1 MNRAGKRIVALLLAL
16 SMTLGLAACGKDKE
30 SDDTKQLSSTVYVP
44 EYIDLDMGKNTNVY
58 GGCTDGKN
66 VYLLMAKYPDWEA
79 GEEGDTQYT
88 IQSIPLEGGEMAP
101 LENFKAEAAPEGY
114 QQSYTYYNSI
124 RAGADGTLW
133 VSAGV
138 SAYSYDVPEDFD
150 PENDDYWN
158 YEIKESIDKEYQI
171 QLDSTGSEI
180 TRVETT
186 ELQEKAGVEYLYS
199 DGTVFDAEGDIFVS
213 TEGKVIVLD
222 SSMNVLFTVEDEN
235 LWGGDLVMLSDGRI
249 AARTSVRD
257 TLNETYTYQLSTI
270 DKAKKDWG
278 ESVPLPTNAY
288 DVYSGSGEYLFY
300 YQIGQALYGYKAE
313 TAEEEE
319 PGVWLLNW
327 MDADL
332 PVDQLNFFNFL
343 EDGRLVVMA
352 QAWGDGMEQNENLA
366 ILTPTDRSTLPE
378 KTILTYAT
386 MYLSQN
392 ERNRIINYNKSSTTR
407 RIEVRD
413 YSEYRTEDDYQAG
426 VKKLNAEILAG
437 QIPDLINTS
446 QLPIRQYGTK
456 GILEDLWPFIENDTG
471 IGGRDGLMERVFT
484 AAEQDGKLYQVFGDF
499 SIYTVAGATSVV
511 GKRNSWTLAD
521 LQAALATMPEGCAI
535 LNAYATKSDMLQNIV
550 GMNLDNYVNWSDGA
564 CNFDSSEFKALLEFC
579 NTFPAEYK
587 WEDHQDDDDDDYTRI
602 SEGRQMLRTSYIGD
616 PKDLQVDRALFG
628 DNVSYVGFPKEDG
641 SVGSSFNTN
650 SGIAM
655 SAACKDKEGAWGF
668 MREML
673 ISRYAGKDKDALWN
687 VYQFPTNK
695 ADFEWMWEKSMIPDG
710 YETDADG
717 NQVLDENGNPIEIS
731 NSSMSWGGG
740 FSVEFYAATEEDRA
754 MFMDLYNKVDS
765 MNGRDES
772 IYEIVTDVAGGYF
785 AGDKTLDDAAAQIQS
800 RVKLYVDESR

>member
-1 MNRAGKRIVALLLAL
+1 MKRTGKRLTALLLAL
-16 SMTLGLAACGKDKE
+16 CLTLGLAACGKDKE
-30 SDDTKQLSSTVYVP
+30 EDDANQLSSTVYVP
-44 EYIDLDMGKNTNVY
+44 EYISLDMGKNTNFY

-79 GEEGDTQYT
+79 GEDGDTQYT
-88 IQSIPLEGGEMAP
+88 IQSIPLEGGEMKP
-101 LENFKAEAAPEGY
+101 LENFKAEAAPEGF
-114 QQSYTYYNSI
+114 QQSYTYYNGI
-124 RAGADGTLW
+124 HAGVDGTLW
-133 VSAGV
+133 VSAGF

-150 PENDDYWN
+150 PETDSYWN
-158 YEIKESIDKEYQI
+158 YDVKESIDAEYQI

-199 DGTVFDAEGDIFVS
+199 DATVFDAEGDIFVG
-213 TEGKVIVLD
+213 TEGKIIVLD
-222 SSMNVLFTVEDEN
+222 SSMNVLFAVENEN
-235 LWGGDLVMLSDGRI
+235 LWGDSMVMLSDGRI

-257 TLNETYTYQLSTI
+257 NLNETYTYQISTI

-278 ESVPLPTNAY
+278 ESIPLPTNAY

-300 YQIGQALYGYKAE
+300 YQIGQTLYGYKAE
-313 TAEEEE
+313 TAEGEE
-319 PGVWLLNW
+319 PGVRLLNW

-352 QAWGDGMEQNENLA
+352 QAWGEGMEQNENLA

-392 ERNRIINYNKSSTTR
+392 ERNRIINYNRSNTTR

-446 QLPIRQYGTK
+446 QIPIRQYGAK

-499 SIYTVAGATSVV
+499 SIYTVAGAASVV

-535 LNAYATKSDMLQNIV
+535 LSAYATKSDMLQNIV
-550 GMNLDNYVNWSDGA
+550 GMNLDNYVNWSDGS
-564 CNFDSSEFKALLEFC
+564 CNFDSDAFKTLLEFC

-602 SEGRQMLRTSYIGD
+602 SEGRQMLRASYIGD
-616 PKDLQVDRALFG
+616 LKDLQVDRALFG
-628 DNVSYVGFPKEDG
+628 DDVSYVGFPKEDG
-641 SVGSSFNTN
+641 SIGSSFSTD

-655 SAACKDKEGAWGF
+655 SAACKDKEGAWSF

-673 ISRYAGKDKDALWN
+673 ISRYVGKDKDALWN
-687 VYQFPTNK
+687 LYRLPTNK
-695 ADFEWMWEKSMIPDG
+695 ADFEWMVEKSMIPDG

-740 FSVEFYAATEEDRA
+740 FSVEFYAATEEDRETL
-754 MFMDLYNKVDS
+754 MDLYNKTES

>member
-1 MNRAGKRIVALLLAL
+1 
-16 SMTLGLAACGKDKE
+16 
-30 SDDTKQLSSTVYVP
+30 
-44 EYIDLDMGKNTNVY
+44 
-58 GGCTDGKN
+58 
-66 VYLLMAKYPDWEA
+66 
-79 GEEGDTQYT
+79 
-88 IQSIPLEGGEMAP
+88 
-101 LENFKAEAAPEGY
+101 
-114 QQSYTYYNSI
+114 
-124 RAGADGTLW
+124 
-133 VSAGV
+133 
-138 SAYSYDVPEDFD
+138 
-150 PENDDYWN
+150 
-158 YEIKESIDKEYQI
+158 
-171 QLDSTGSEI
+171 
-180 TRVETT
+180 
-186 ELQEKAGVEYLYS
+186 
-199 DGTVFDAEGDIFVS
+199 
-213 TEGKVIVLD
+213 
-222 SSMNVLFTVEDEN
+222 
-235 LWGGDLVMLSDGRI
+235 
-249 AARTSVRD
+249 
-257 TLNETYTYQLSTI
+257 
-270 DKAKKDWG
+270 
-278 ESVPLPTNAY
+278 
-288 DVYSGSGEYLFY
+288 
-300 YQIGQALYGYKAE
+300 
-313 TAEEEE
+313 
-319 PGVWLLNW
+319 
-327 MDADL
+327 
-332 PVDQLNFFNFL
+332 
-343 EDGRLVVMA
+343 
-352 QAWGDGMEQNENLA
+352 
-366 ILTPTDRSTLPE
+366 
-378 KTILTYAT
+378 
-386 MYLSQN
+386 
-392 ERNRIINYNKSSTTR
+392 
-407 RIEVRD
+407 
-413 YSEYRTEDDYQAG
+413 
-426 VKKLNAEILAG
+426 
-437 QIPDLINTS
+437 
-446 QLPIRQYGTK
+446 
-456 GILEDLWPFIENDTG
+456 
-471 IGGRDGLMERVFT
+471 MERVFT

>member
-16 SMTLGLAACGKDKE
+16 SMALGLAACGKDKE

-352 QAWGDGMEQNENLA
+352 QAWGDGMEQNEN
-366 ILTPTDRSTLPE
+366 R
-378 KTILTYAT
+378 
-386 MYLSQN
+386 
-392 ERNRIINYNKSSTTR
+392 TR
-407 RIEVRD
+407 RFSR
-413 YSEYRTEDDYQAG
+413 
-426 VKKLNAEILAG
+426 
-437 QIPDLINTS
+437 P
-446 QLPIRQYGTK
+446 P
-456 GILEDLWPFIENDTG
+456 
-471 IGGRDGLMERVFT
+471 T
-484 AAEQDGKLYQVFGDF
+484 APPCR
-499 SIYTVAGATSVV
+499 
-511 GKRNSWTLAD
+511 KRPS
-521 LQAALATMPEGCAI
+521 
-535 LNAYATKSDMLQNIV
+535 
-550 GMNLDNYVNWSDGA
+550 
-564 CNFDSSEFKALLEFC
+564 
-579 NTFPAEYK
+579 
-587 WEDHQDDDDDDYTRI
+587 
-602 SEGRQMLRTSYIGD
+602 
-616 PKDLQVDRALFG
+616 
-628 DNVSYVGFPKEDG
+628 
-641 SVGSSFNTN
+641 
-650 SGIAM
+650 
-655 SAACKDKEGAWGF
+655 
-668 MREML
+668 
-673 ISRYAGKDKDALWN
+673 
-687 VYQFPTNK
+687 
-695 ADFEWMWEKSMIPDG
+695 
-710 YETDADG
+710 
-717 NQVLDENGNPIEIS
+717 
-731 NSSMSWGGG
+731 
-740 FSVEFYAATEEDRA
+740 
-754 MFMDLYNKVDS
+754 
-765 MNGRDES
+765 
-772 IYEIVTDVAGGYF
+772 
-785 AGDKTLDDAAAQIQS
+785 
-800 RVKLYVDESR
+800 

>member
-1 MNRAGKRIVALLLAL
+1 
-16 SMTLGLAACGKDKE
+16 
-30 SDDTKQLSSTVYVP
+30 
-44 EYIDLDMGKNTNVY
+44 
-58 GGCTDGKN
+58 
-66 VYLLMAKYPDWEA
+66 MAKYPDWEA

>member
-1 MNRAGKRIVALLLAL
+1 
-16 SMTLGLAACGKDKE
+16 
-30 SDDTKQLSSTVYVP
+30 
-44 EYIDLDMGKNTNVY
+44 
-58 GGCTDGKN
+58 
-66 VYLLMAKYPDWEA
+66 MAKYPDWEA
-79 GEEGDTQYT
+79 GEDGDTQYT
-88 IQSIPLEGGEMAP
+88 IQSIPLEGGEMKP
-101 LENFKAEAAPEGY
+101 LENFKAEAAPEGF
-114 QQSYTYYNSI
+114 QQSYTYYNGI
-124 RAGADGTLW
+124 HAGVDGTLW
-133 VSAGV
+133 VSAGF

-150 PENDDYWN
+150 PETDSYWN
-158 YEIKESIDKEYQI
+158 YDVKESIDAEYQI

-199 DGTVFDAEGDIFVS
+199 DATVFDAEGDIFVG
-213 TEGKVIVLD
+213 TEGKIIVLD
-222 SSMNVLFTVEDEN
+222 SSMNVLFAVENEN
-235 LWGGDLVMLSDGRI
+235 LWGDSMVMLSDGRI

-257 TLNETYTYQLSTI
+257 NLNETYTYQISTI

-278 ESVPLPTNAY
+278 ESIPLPTNAY

-300 YQIGQALYGYKAE
+300 YQIGQTLYGYKAE
-313 TAEEEE
+313 TAEGEE
-319 PGVWLLNW
+319 PGVRLLNW

-352 QAWGDGMEQNENLA
+352 QAWGEGMEQNENLA

-392 ERNRIINYNKSSTTR
+392 ERNRIINYNRSNTTR

-446 QLPIRQYGTK
+446 QIPIRQYGAK

-499 SIYTVAGATSVV
+499 SIYTVAGAASVV

-535 LNAYATKSDMLQNIV
+535 LSAYATKSDMLQNIV
-550 GMNLDNYVNWSDGA
+550 GMNLDNYVNWSDGS
-564 CNFDSSEFKALLEFC
+564 CNFDSDAFKTLLEFC

-602 SEGRQMLRTSYIGD
+602 SEGRQMLRASYIGD
-616 PKDLQVDRALFG
+616 LKDLQVDRALFG
-628 DNVSYVGFPKEDG
+628 DDVSYVGFPKEDG
-641 SVGSSFNTN
+641 SIGSSFSTD

-655 SAACKDKEGAWGF
+655 SAACKDKEGAWSF

-673 ISRYAGKDKDALWN
+673 ISRYVGKDKDALWN
-687 VYQFPTNK
+687 LYRLPTNK
-695 ADFEWMWEKSMIPDG
+695 ADFEWMVEKSMIPDG

-740 FSVEFYAATEEDRA
+740 FSVEFYAATEEDRETL
-754 MFMDLYNKVDS
+754 MDLYNKTES